1 MKNPNKLLAIVWI
14 ILMSS
19 IFSSL
24 AQSQPL
30 LEPDESWT
38 NTFLKGQKVGY
49 SHDVID
55 KVYVDGRER
64 FRIKSK
70 TFMRSQRFGKALET
84 RRETLTSFGA
94 EETPESFSTI
104 ETQNGKKTKEIKG
117 KFAGRKLHLTVI
129 QVGRTKN
136 LAMDIPADFADGDV
150 VTAQMKKEGFKVG
163 QKRTFKDFDS
173 STLTFSPITLEIVE
187 RKVVDFK
194 GQKQDVF
201 VVRTTESVAMQ
212 TLHSDAWI
220 LPDGSFLQLTIKE
233 IGMRIEK
240 TTREEALE
248 EFPGLDIFLSSLV
261 PSNVLLPSA
270 GNIRKL
276 EIKLFLE
283 SGSPE
288 DYFPE
293 DARQSLTSQ
302 SEDSLLIIQ
311 TQPFAA
317 ENSLTLPIPENAE
330 LEPFLLPTEYIQ
342 SDDKALVRR
351 AYLIVAREKNAWLA
365 SKKLAKWVSENL
377 TETYDVAFATAK
389 EALDLKRGDC
399 TEHAVLFVAL
409 ARAAGIPA
417 KVCSGLAYT
426 SLGNFQYHAWAEV
439 YVGQW
444 VAIDPI
450 YNQTE
455 VDATHL
461 KIFEGVLSAE
471 EVQQFALQ
479 TLSLMD
485 TLSLSVIKY
494 ETAEKATDVAQK
506 QTPPPEI
513 KGENY
518 TNYDYGLKISRPN
531 SKWMMTMDAP
541 MQAILVMMVKAT
553 TDGLPMTASLLVE
566 HPPQKV
572 SLSEYRTQIEKNCK
586 IMMQAYQKKDIK
598 SVSLKGKEAL
608 EHTFTANIGNFPA
621 QGRQLCFML
630 DDNTIIVLS
639 LVGGVK
645 SFAANKRKFDQIIKS
660 LEFFKKHEQ

>member
-1 MKNPNKLLAIVWI
+1 MKSPNKLLAIVWI

-24 AQSQPL
+24 AQSQPV
-30 LEPDESWT
+30 LEPDDSWT
-38 NTFLKGQKVGY
+38 HTFLKGQKVGY

-55 KVYVDGRER
+55 KIYVDGQER

-70 TFMRSQRFGKALET
+70 TFMRSQRLGKVFEI

-117 KFAGRKLHLTVI
+117 KFVGNKLHVTVT

-136 LAMDIPADFADGDV
+136 VTLDVPPNFAHGDV

-163 QKRTFKDFDS
+163 QKRTFIDFDR
-173 STLTFSPITLEIVE
+173 STLTFSPTTFEIVE

-201 VVRTTESVAMQ
+201 VVRITESVAMQ
-212 TLHSDAWI
+212 TLHSEAWI
-220 LPDGSFLQLTIKE
+220 LPDGSLLQVTIKE

-240 TTREEALE
+240 TTKEEALK

-270 GNIRKL
+270 QNIRKL

-283 SGSPE
+283 SGAPE

-302 SEDSLLIIQ
+302 GEDSILIIQ
-311 TQPFAA
+311 TQPFAE
-317 ENSLTLPIPENAE
+317 ENSLTRPIPENAE

-342 SDDKALVRR
+342 SDDKALIKR
-351 AYLIVAREKNAWLA
+351 AKLIVAREKNAWRA
-365 SKKLAKWVSENL
+365 SKQLAKWVSENL
-377 TETYDVAFATAK
+377 AETYDVAFATAK
-389 EALDLKRGDC
+389 ETLESKRGDC
-399 TEHAVLFVAL
+399 TEHTVLFVAL

-439 YVGQW
+439 YVGRW
-444 VAIDPI
+444 IAIDPI

-471 EVQQFALQ
+471 DVPKFALN

-513 KGENY
+513 KEGTY

-531 SKWMMTMDAP
+531 PKWMMTMDTP

-572 SLSEYRTQIEKNCK
+572 SLAEYRTQIEKSCK
-586 IMMQAYQKKDIK
+586 IMMQNYKKKDIK
-598 SVSLKGKEAL
+598 SVSFKGKETL
-608 EHTFTANIGNFPA
+608 EHTFTANIGNFSA

-645 SFAANKRKFDQIIKS
+645 SFAANKKEFNQIIES
-660 LEFFKKHEQ
+660 LEFFKQQ